1 MTPFRTR
8 QSLIWLIMLVAV
20 GILFYAG
27 SQLPRVGDPRSPAST
42 HVSPHYILHSHHE
55 TGAPNF
61 VTAVLA
67 DYRGYDTLGETTV
80 IFTAGLA
87 CVLILGVGLGRSP
100 REEDR

>member
-1 MTPFRTR
+1 M
-8 QSLIWLIMLVAV
+8 MLMAA
-20 GILFYAG
+20 GILFYADRE
-27 SQLPRVGDPRSPAST
+27 LPRVGNPRSPAST
-42 HVSPHYILHSHHE
+42 HVSPYYIRHSHHE

-87 CVLILGVGLGRSP
+87 CLLILGVGLSRSTQG
-100 REEDR
+100 ED

>member
-8 QSLIWLIMLVAV
+8 PSLTWFIMLVAAGV
-20 GILFYAG
+20 LFYAG

-42 HVSPHYILHSHHE
+42 RVSPHYIVHSHHE

-87 CVLILGVGLGRSP
+87 CLLILGVELGRST
-100 REEDR
+100 RGEEP